1 MKLLK
6 LVKMG
11 CDFRK
16 DDKKTIKSDCKNYR
30 LRAENIKTKDGE
42 TVGADFGFWGNFGD
56 LRVEA
61 WKETE
66 QNGATIYSAFPFL
79 DNQATGKN
87 YTTADIL
94 KAVNAVIVE
103 QFDGVEIVER

>member
-1 MKLLK
+1 MKILK

-11 CDFRK
+11 CDFRT
-16 DDKKTIKSDCKNYR
+16 DDKRTIKSDCQNYR
-30 LRAENIKTKDGE
+30 LRAENITAKTGE

-61 WKETE
+61 WQVNT
-66 QNGATIYSAFPFL
+66 QNGATIFSAFPIL
-79 DNQATGKN
+79 DNQAHGKS

-94 KAVNAVIVE
+94 KAVNGVSLE
-103 QFDGVEIVER
+103 PFDGVEIVER

>member
-1 MKLLK
+1 MKILK

-11 CDFRK
+11 CDFRT
-16 DDKKTIKSDCKNYR
+16 DDKRTIKSDCKNYR
-30 LRAENIKTKDGE
+30 IRAENIKTKDGE
-42 TVGADFGFWGNFGD
+42 KVGADFGFWGDFGD

-66 QNGATIYSAFPFL
+66 QNGEAIYSAFPFL
-79 DNQATGKN
+79 DNQANGKR

-94 KAVNAVIVE
+94 KAINAVSVE